1 MEMPDSLNTPP
12 SVAPLMSGLLLIKW
26 SWPSIFWFLSIASS
40 TIFLAT
46 LLFLPETCRQV
57 VGNGSRRGPPINRAI
72 VPLLSPKNSV
82 LEDVGSLTTREKRE
96 LDGIKAANPFST
108 LTLLKCRST
117 ALAIAC
123 YSIYYTIY
131 SCLQAS
137 LSTFFV
143 ETYKVTGLIAG
154 LSYIPFGVACVL
166 ASSVAGMLAPRPCF
180 MYHLRV
186 NQRYTPPG
194 KMLDFD
200 YRRTAVP
207 LGLRVD
213 RRQAGDLS
221 TFPIERARLR
231 TCKYSILL
239 CAPFIVAYGW
249 VLQTRVV
256 RADGGT
262 SDSLSF
268 MIRSPD
274 LLASRRAAG
283 AAVSYRFYKSGQL
296 YGTFTHGEV
305 FPAGHSQL
313 TVMKQSLNA
322 LLVDLHPNHPSA
334 IQALN
339 NFFRCELAAGGLAVL
354 DVMRRSLGPGWCF
367 VVFAALHLAT
377 LPVFWVMERH
387 GLTWRRGAVS
397 G

>member
-1 MEMPDSLNTPP
+1 
-12 SVAPLMSGLLLIKW
+12 MSGLLLIKW

-57 VGNGSRRGPPINRAI
+57 VGNGSRRGPPINRTIA
-72 VPLLSPKNSV
+72 PLLSPKNSV

-137 LSTFFV
+137 LSTIFV

-166 ASSVAGMLAPRPCF
+166 ASSVAGMLALRPCF

-200 YRRTAVP
+200 YRRTAVHWAS
-207 LGLRVD
+207 GLTAVKQVICRPFRLSGHGFEPASTPSCCA
-213 RRQAGDLS
+213 RRS
-221 TFPIERARLR
+221 SWHT
-231 TCKYSILL
+231 
-239 CAPFIVAYGW
+239 
-249 VLQTRVV
+249 
-256 RADGGT
+256 GG
-262 SDSLSF
+262 F
-268 MIRSPD
+268 
-274 LLASRRAAG
+274 SRR
-283 AAVSYRFYKSGQL
+283 
-296 YGTFTHGEV
+296 
-305 FPAGHSQL
+305 
-313 TVMKQSLNA
+313 
-322 LLVDLHPNHPSA
+322 
-334 IQALN
+334 
-339 NFFRCELAAGGLAVL
+339 EL
-354 DVMRRSLGPGWCF
+354 
-367 VVFAALHLAT
+367 
-377 LPVFWVMERH
+377 
-387 GLTWRRGAVS
+387 
-397 G
+397 